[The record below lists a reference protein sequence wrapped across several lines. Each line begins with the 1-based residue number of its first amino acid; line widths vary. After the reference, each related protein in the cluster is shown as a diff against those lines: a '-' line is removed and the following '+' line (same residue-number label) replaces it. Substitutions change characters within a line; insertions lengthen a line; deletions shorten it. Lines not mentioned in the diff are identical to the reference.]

1 MTELYLIAMGQVLQN
16 QTAIMCALNSKEES
30 EVGKAIL
37 DKNVKDSNE
46 IMAVLKY
53 LLENKPEEKE
63 EEQNADT
70 QDQAE

>member
-30 EVGKAIL
+30 EIGKAIL

-53 LLENKPEEKE
+53 LLDNKPEEKE
-63 EEQNADT
+63 DHNADT